1 VRILRSIADVH
12 RTRAP
17 LGDGSIVALVPTMG
31 ALHAGHVALFQA
43 ARRECEVVV
52 ASVFVNPSQFSDPND
67 LAAYPRDEAHDA
79 QIATEAGVD
88 YLFAPSVEEMYPPGY
103 ATWID
108 VGGAAAGFE
117 GDFRPGHFRGVATI
131 CLKLFTIVRP
141 GLAFFGQKDA
151 QQVAVIQQVVRD
163 LHLDLQIRVVPT
175 VRAADGLAL
184 SSRNVRLSA
193 PERERALKL
202 PRALDAGAAAFRAGR
217 DPVAAARHVL
227 ADTAVDYLAV
237 ADFSGR
243 PTLVVAAWIGATR
256 LIDNVP
262 LDRRDVPQPI
272 AAAAAQ
278 ESKNG

>member
-1 VRILRSIADVH
+1 
-12 RTRAP
+12 
-17 LGDGSIVALVPTMG
+17 MG
-31 ALHAGHVALFQA
+31 ALHEGHVALFHA

-52 ASVFVNPSQFSDPND
+52 ASVFVNPSQFNDPND

-108 VGGAAAGFE
+108 VGGAAAGLE

-151 QQVAVIQQVVRD
+151 QQVAVIQQLVRD
-163 LHLDLQIRVVPT
+163 LQLDLEIRVVPT
-175 VRAADGLAL
+175 VRASDGLAL
-184 SSRNVRLSA
+184 SSRNVRLSVA
-193 PERERALKL
+193 ERERALKI
-202 PRALDAGAAAFRAGR
+202 PRALEAGAAAFRAGR
-217 DPVAAARHVL
+217 DPVAAAREAL
-227 ADTAVDYLAV
+227 TDTAVDYLAV

-256 LIDNVP
+256 LIDNVL
-262 LDRRDVPQPI
+262 LDRRDFPQPI